1 MRSGIE
7 LAGRALGPSEL
18 VVPILEPRLSA
29 GFFLNAR
36 KRAGC
41 FRCRAGNST
50 RQWSE
55 PDTGLGTEIPSARW
69 LRPASSRVAGIKG
82 ERSLQFAVFRHRS
95 RVRPALLT
103 APAEMFLRDVILT
116 RPAVF
121 AALSYS
127 GLLANGLSHNFAL
140 EGCARPRRKPVI

>member
-1 MRSGIE
+1 V
-7 LAGRALGPSEL
+7 RARVCLTGS
-18 VVPILEPRLSA
+18 
-29 GFFLNAR
+29 
-36 KRAGC
+36 RAVSSL
-41 FRCRAGNST
+41 RTAL
-50 RQWSE
+50 Q
-55 PDTGLGTEIPSARW
+55 PDTAQETQIPAKAVA
-69 LRPASSRVAGIKG
+69 PPPSSRVAGIKG

-95 RVRPALLT
+95 RIRPALLT

-140 EGCARPRRKPVI
+140 EHCARPRRKPVI

>member
-1 MRSGIE
+1 V
-7 LAGRALGPSEL
+7 RAHVCLTAAVLL
-18 VVPILEPRLSA
+18 VRLRTA
-29 GFFLNAR
+29 L
-36 KRAGC
+36 
-41 FRCRAGNST
+41 
-50 RQWSE
+50 Q
-55 PDTGLGTEIPSARW
+55 PDTAQETQIPAEAVA
-69 LRPASSRVAGIKG
+69 PPPSSRVAGIKG

-140 EGCARPRRKPVI
+140 ERCARLRRKPVI